1 MSTVQMT
8 SKITVEPVA
17 IHGSDFLVAAAARV
31 STLAERATSTTRPIT
46 GLINALVRDRHG
58 SPFEHGLFTFRVQA
72 PLFVMTEHL
81 RHRAGWSYNGESGRY
96 KTFDP
101 VFYTPPAERGVTQV
115 GKAMEYD
122 IQPGSR
128 HQRDEVR
135 EELEEQADIAWTSYS
150 YLLDRGV
157 AREVARQVLPTNLM
171 TTYYTSCNAR
181 SLMHF
186 LGLRGTGTHAL
197 WEIQQVANGYEEFFA
212 DAMPDTYRAFVAAG
226 RVAP

>member
-1 MSTVQMT
+1 MT
-8 SKITVEPVA
+8 EQILTTSAIEVEAINIAASDEMVA
-17 IHGSDFLVAAAARV
+17 QAARV
-31 STLAERATSTTRPIT
+31 STKGAASTGEGSIT

-58 SPFEHGLFTFRVQA
+58 SPFEHTFFTFRVQA

-81 RHRAGWSYNGESGRY
+81 RHRVGWSYNGESGRY

-101 VFYTPPAERGVTQV
+101 VFYIPPHERGVTQV
-115 GKAMEYD
+115 GRAIEYD
-122 IQPGSR
+122 IQNGSR
-128 HQRDEVR
+128 SQREQTATSLDINSRRAWVEY
-135 EELEEQADIAWTSYS
+135 EALLE
-150 YLLDRGV
+150 RGI
-157 AREVARQVLPTNLM
+157 AREVARMVLPTNLM

-186 LGLRGTGTHAL
+186 LGLRGEGTHAL
-197 WEIQQVANGYEEFFA
+197 WEIQQVAHRYEEFFM